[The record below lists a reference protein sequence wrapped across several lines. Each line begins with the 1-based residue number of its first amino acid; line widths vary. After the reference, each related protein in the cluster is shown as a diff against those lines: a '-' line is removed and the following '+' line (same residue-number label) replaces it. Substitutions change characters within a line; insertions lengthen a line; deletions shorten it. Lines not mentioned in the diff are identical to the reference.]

1 MWIVH
6 LYMDTHKTQLFK
18 IFTFAR
24 LADIAYCLDK
34 QLHEVSN
41 FYHSIKREVA
51 AYKKD
56 GLVLAYIGA
65 HDPEQLADDVRVP
78 PEKATFGAPF
88 VNQFRTKRQP
98 GAAA

>member
-41 FYHSIKREVA
+41 FYHSI
-51 AYKKD
+51 
-56 GLVLAYIGA
+56 
-65 HDPEQLADDVRVP
+65 
-78 PEKATFGAPF
+78 
-88 VNQFRTKRQP
+88 TKPAGIFQHLNIDRY
-98 GAAA
+98 